1 VGCLLGPKTTIKP
14 KLTKAQI
21 NETVNKTG
29 KSIKNHPLR
38 KEYED
43 AVSGLKDMELDLKRQ
58 GLSEESIAKKL
69 HQARRDLG
77 VKYKNL
83 TPKELKEYIYKVNE
97 SRYGDKLGPTFDYL
111 KNVKKKSYAEIIQ
124 SAQRPNP
131 DIDKLLGG
139 FKKWLL
145 TKNGY

>member
-1 VGCLLGPKTTIKP
+1 
-14 KLTKAQI
+14 
-21 NETVNKTG
+21 
-29 KSIKNHPLR
+29 
-38 KEYED
+38 
-43 AVSGLKDMELDLKRQ
+43 MELELQHQ

-83 TPKELKEYIYKVNE
+83 TPKELKEYIYEVNE

-111 KNVKKKSYAEIIQ
+111 KNVKKKSYAKIIQ

-131 DIDKLLGG
+131 DIDKLVGG